1 MSATG
6 KLRVA
11 IVGAGAAGLCVARHV
26 SSRST
31 TFDPPVVYEL
41 TDHVGG
47 TWFYEERVG
56 IHDNGHPVH
65 SSMYRDLR
73 TNLPKE
79 VMMFPDYPFD
89 AQLPSFLS
97 HRDILQYLQKYC
109 KRHAITPYIKVFKF
123 STFQHC
129 GGRGE
134 THLHGDSRRGSC
146 DVGGNFTW
154 HVWRAEHTDIRL
166 GVHLQWSLCEGS
178 CVEKS
183 HRLLCMTHVFF
194 LFYRHY
200 STPHLPSILGIEH
213 FKGKVM
219 HSHSYRCREPF
230 AHQSVVVLGAGSSGV
245 DISFELVQAN
255 AKVTLSH
262 NKPAL
267 AFPLPPE
274 IQQAPPVVKVLE
286 DGSLLFQDGSVAHA
300 EVLLFCTGYSFHFP
314 FLCPK
319 LGLGIQHHLVA
330 PLYKYLLPPAFPSLF
345 FVGICKI
352 ICPFIHFHYQVQFAL
367 AVLEGTVQLPSR
379 KMMEEA
385 AEHERQ
391 MKVQKGVQEKH
402 LLQMGSDQWEYY
414 LDLATIAGISPPNP
428 VVESLYEEVGR
439 QRRMNPQAYRQIN
452 YKLVDATHWQVLGAT
467 DT

>member
-31 TFDPPVVYEL
+31 TFDPPVVYEI

-109 KRHAITPYIKVFKF
+109 KRHAITPYIKFNTVVEEVKPISMETVEGGAVTWEVISRGTYGGQNTQTFDSVFIC
-123 STFQHC
+123 S
-129 GGRGE
+129 G
-134 THLHGDSRRGSC
+134 
-146 DVGGNFTW
+146 
-154 HVWRAEHTDIRL
+154 
-166 GVHLQWSLCEGS
+166 
-178 CVEKS
+178 
-183 HRLLCMTHVFF
+183 
-194 LFYRHY
+194 HY
-200 STPHLPSILGIEH
+200 STPHLPSIPGIEH

-319 LGLGIQHHLVA
+319 QLGLGIQHHLVA

-385 AEHERQ
+385 AERERQ

-452 YKLVDATHWQVLGAT
+452 YKLVGATHWQVLGAT